1 MRLWSAGLQYPA
13 RSRIAYQRGITGLE
27 TAIILI
33 AFVVVASVFAFTVLT
48 TGLFSTER
56 SKDTVFS
63 GLEEAQSTLE
73 PKGSA
78 IAYSGKLSDGTQA
91 IYKITLTIANTI
103 AGVPVDLTPPYTFDD
118 FLTDPDPASS
128 NQYTTIISISD
139 ENQFLRDVP
148 WTLGWVGNND
158 GDNLLEADE
167 TAAITIWLLDRNTP
181 LPVTINNSIA
191 VMDGGLE
198 GGDGGITSIANAIVA
213 NDSFKIEINPPNG
226 SVLSLP
232 RKVPIGLD
240 NVVALN

>member
-1 MRLWSAGLQYPA
+1 MRLWNAGFQSPA
-13 RSRIAYQRGITGLE
+13 ERRSSSQLGITGLE

-48 TGLFSTER
+48 TGLFTTER
-56 SKDTVFS
+56 SKDTVYS

-78 IAYSGKLSDGTQA
+78 IAYTGKLSDGTQA
-91 IYKITLTIANTI
+91 IYKITLNIANAV
-103 AGVPVDLTPPYTFDD
+103 AGEPVDLTPPYTLDN
-118 FLTDPDPASS
+118 FLTDPDQATS

-148 WTLGWVGNND
+148 WTLDWVGDND

-181 LPVTINNSIA
+181 LPVTVNNSIA

-213 NDSFKIEINPPNG
+213 KSNFKIEINPPNG
-226 SVLSLP
+226 AVLSLP
-232 RKVPIGLD
+232 RRVPAGLD
-240 NVVALN
+240 GVVALN